1 MAELSAEEKI
11 TLSDLRAE
19 KSREALSDAIN
30 NFNAGMYKT
39 SVNRSYYAVLH
50 STRSLL
56 ILKGIDPSRHEG
68 VKTMLGLHF
77 IRTNLLP
84 KEMIEIF
91 KELTVLRTDVD
102 YGDMEFI
109 GKDEAEK
116 ALHRAKRFVEIA
128 EGLRKEMIKELLKAN
143 N

>member
-19 KSREALSDAIN
+19 KGREALSDAIN

-56 ILKGIDPSRHEG
+56 ILKGIDPSRHDG

-91 KELTVLRTDVD
+91 KELMVLRTDVD

-116 ALHRAKRFVEIA
+116 ALSRAKRFVEIVEA
-128 EGLRKEMIKELLKAN
+128 LRKDMIKELRKA
-143 N
+143 